1 MSMIKI
7 EHLSFAYPYS
17 FEDVFDDINLIFDT
31 DWKIGLIGRNG
42 KGKTTLLRLLM
53 DEYSYSGNIYKN
65 AECIYF
71 PYVIADETITTLTL
85 LQSLC
90 PLCEEW
96 QFRRELSAL
105 QLPTTIMERT
115 FETLSGGEKTKIQ
128 LAALF
133 LHEQRFLLI
142 DEPTNHLDAEGRA
155 VLAAYLRHKK
165 GFLLVSH
172 DRHFLDLCIDHVIAL
187 NRSNITVQSGNFAT
201 WMNDFQKQQEYEVA
215 KSVQLKKEIKQLK
228 QSAQR
233 TAVWSN
239 RIEASKF
246 QNGPVDRGFIGHKA
260 AKMMKRSKAAAARQ
274 QHSIKQKAA
283 LLKNQEDTQPLK
295 LKPLKYHAQT
305 LVAFHEVILEYDQK
319 PITKKLSFTIEQ
331 GDHIILNGKNGSGKS
346 TLLKLLNKEVI
357 SYSGEVLINAQLK
370 ISYVPQDCS
379 FLSGSLSQFIHSNH
393 IDESLMKAILR
404 KLNFSRLQFEQDM
417 SSYSDGQKK
426 KVLIAKSLCENAHL
440 YLWDEPLN
448 YIDIFTRMQL
458 EELLQNFG
466 GTMVLVEHDQ
476 YFQEAVATK
485 IIQL

>member
-7 EHLSFAYPYS
+7 EHLSFAYPSS
-17 FEDVFDDINLIFDT
+17 FEDVFDDLNLILDT

-42 KGKTTLLRLLM
+42 KGKTTLLKILI
-53 DEYSYSGNIYKN
+53 DEYSYSGNIYKSS
-65 AECIYF
+65 ACAYF
-71 PYVIADETITTLTL
+71 PYVIADETVTTLAL

-96 QFRRELSAL
+96 EFKRELSAL
-105 QLPTTIMERT
+105 QLPTTILERS

-172 DRHFLDLCIDHVIAL
+172 DRHFLDLCIDHVISL
-187 NRSNITVQSGNFAT
+187 NRSNITVQSGNFSS
-201 WMNDFQKQQEYEVA
+201 WMNNFQKQQEYEIA
-215 KSVQLKKEIKQLK
+215 KSTQLKKEIKQLK

-233 TAVWSN
+233 TAVWSD

-246 QNGPVDRGFIGHKA
+246 QNGPVDRGFIGHKS
-260 AKMMKRSKAAAARQ
+260 AKMMKRSKAAVARQ
-274 QHSIKQKAA
+274 QRSIEQKAA
-283 LLKNQEDTQPLK
+283 LLKNQEETQPLK
-295 LKPLKYHAQT
+295 LQPLKHHTQT
-305 LVAFHEVILEYDQK
+305 LAVFREVILQYDQK
-319 PITKKLSFTIEQ
+319 PITSALSFTIEQ

-346 TLLKLLNKEVI
+346 TLLKLLNKEAI
-357 SYSGEVLINAQLK
+357 SYSGEALINPQLK

-379 FLSGSLSQFIHSNH
+379 FLSGSLSQFIQTNH

-404 KLNFSRLQFEQDM
+404 KLDFSRLQFERDM

-426 KVLIAKSLCENAHL
+426 KVLIAKSLCESAHL

-448 YIDIFTRMQL
+448 YIDIYTRMQL
-458 EELLQNFG
+458 EELLQSFD

-485 IIQL
+485 IIEL

>member
-128 LAALF
+128 LVALF
-133 LHEQRFLLI
+133 LHEQCFLLI

-165 GFLLVSH
+165 GFLLVTH
-172 DRHFLDLCIDHVIAL
+172 ELHFLDLCI
-187 NRSNITVQSGNFAT
+187 
-201 WMNDFQKQQEYEVA
+201 
-215 KSVQLKKEIKQLK
+215 
-228 QSAQR
+228 
-233 TAVWSN
+233 
-239 RIEASKF
+239 
-246 QNGPVDRGFIGHKA
+246 
-260 AKMMKRSKAAAARQ
+260 
-274 QHSIKQKAA
+274 
-283 LLKNQEDTQPLK
+283 
-295 LKPLKYHAQT
+295 
-305 LVAFHEVILEYDQK
+305 
-319 PITKKLSFTIEQ
+319 
-331 GDHIILNGKNGSGKS
+331 
-346 TLLKLLNKEVI
+346 
-357 SYSGEVLINAQLK
+357 
-370 ISYVPQDCS
+370 
-379 FLSGSLSQFIHSNH
+379 
-393 IDESLMKAILR
+393 
-404 KLNFSRLQFEQDM
+404 
-417 SSYSDGQKK
+417 
-426 KVLIAKSLCENAHL
+426 
-440 YLWDEPLN
+440 
-448 YIDIFTRMQL
+448 
-458 EELLQNFG
+458 
-466 GTMVLVEHDQ
+466 
-476 YFQEAVATK
+476 
-485 IIQL
+485 